1 MSFLLR
7 FASDSA
13 RSSPQYAS
21 PALTRN
27 NLDDGMSDVH
37 VVEAERRAE
46 DVKWSYKMW
55 MRQLKDDYRL
65 VVQLVK

>member
-1 MSFLLR
+1 
-7 FASDSA
+7 
-13 RSSPQYAS
+13 
-21 PALTRN
+21 
-27 NLDDGMSDVH
+27 MSDVH